1 MMNPNLPLVSIV
13 LPTHNRRHLLE
24 RSLQSVINQTY
35 PHWELH
41 IIDDG
46 STDET
51 WTYLL
56 TNLPSWKRQMI
67 SFGRYKKSI
76 QIHQTEHRGVSA
88 ARNFGIQK
96 SEGEWISFIDS
107 DDEWCKEKLK
117 KQIQYHLDHPKLF
130 FSQTN
135 EIWNKKGNLLE
146 PKGKYKKLQGRF
158 LEQSLELCM
167 VTCSSFIA
175 HKETLAN
182 IGLFREELK
191 TCEDYDLWNRI
202 LLSGFSIGLLEENL
216 LTRFGG
222 HDDQLSMQ
230 YQAIERFR
238 LYSLLSIRNEMVLES
253 AHPKTKKLDTT
264 IPIVVSPLEQILLQN
279 AILTR
284 LETLLLGREKRGK
297 EVQFLVRFKTQ
308 LLKNVPIPQKELLT
322 LLDDS
327 LF

>member
-13 LPTHNRRHLLE
+13 LPTHNRRHLLD

-41 IIDDG
+41 VIDDG

-96 SEGEWISFIDS
+96 SEGEWICFIDS

-135 EIWNKKGNLLE
+135 EIWNSYN
-146 PKGKYKKLQGRF
+146 F
-158 LEQSLELCM
+158 
-167 VTCSSFIA
+167 V
-175 HKETLAN
+175 
-182 IGLFREELK
+182 
-191 TCEDYDLWNRI
+191 
-202 LLSGFSIGLLEENL
+202 
-216 LTRFGG
+216 
-222 HDDQLSMQ
+222 
-230 YQAIERFR
+230 
-238 LYSLLSIRNEMVLES
+238 
-253 AHPKTKKLDTT
+253 
-264 IPIVVSPLEQILLQN
+264 
-279 AILTR
+279 
-284 LETLLLGREKRGK
+284 
-297 EVQFLVRFKTQ
+297 
-308 LLKNVPIPQKELLT
+308 
-322 LLDDS
+322 
-327 LF
+327 